1 MSQIA
6 LDIPDDLVD
15 RESNLQLADAARL
28 AREALL
34 VRLYALGHISSG
46 RCAELLSLS
55 RRAFLEVAG
64 SYGVAVFAE
73 PDDLHAEAERGI
85 H

>member
-6 LDIPDDLVD
+6 LEIPDDLVD
-15 RESNLQLADAARL
+15 RESNLQLADVTRL

-46 RCAELLSLS
+46 RCAELLNLS
-55 RRAFLEVAG
+55 RRAFLDLAG
-64 SYGVAVFAE
+64 GYGVAVFAD
-73 PDDLHAEAERGI
+73 PDDLHAEAERGTI
-85 H
+85 

>member
-6 LDIPDDLVD
+6 LEIPDDLVD
-15 RESNLQLADAARL
+15 CDSNLQPADVARL

-34 VRLYALGHISSG
+34 VRLYSLGHLSSG
-46 RCAELLSLS
+46 RGAELLNLS
-55 RRAFLEVAG
+55 RRAFLDLAG
-64 SYGVAVFAE
+64 GYGVAIFAE

-85 H
+85 L